1 MNNFISSSNSGDSV
15 KLVGIKK
22 GTSGT
27 VSAGGV
33 VDGYSYFGNE
43 PNPDLEDDS
52 LLSRQS
58 KWIAQFAKQRTTGYS
73 KERKINL
80 RGCA

>member
-1 MNNFISSSNSGDSV
+1 VNYFSSSSDSGDSV
-15 KLVGIKK
+15 ELVGIKK

-43 PNPDLEDDS
+43 PNPDPEDDTP
-52 LLSRQS
+52 LS
-58 KWIAQFAKQRTTGYS
+58 
-73 KERKINL
+73 
-80 RGCA
+80 